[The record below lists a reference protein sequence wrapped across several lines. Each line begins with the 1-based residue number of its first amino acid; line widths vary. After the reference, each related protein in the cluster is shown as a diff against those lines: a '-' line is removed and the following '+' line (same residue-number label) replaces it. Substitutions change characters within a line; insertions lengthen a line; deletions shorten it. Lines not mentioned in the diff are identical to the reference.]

1 MEDTE
6 GRRWLSFDL
15 LVCREGAVVVVVF
28 GAFGIFAIFIRFF
41 FILTNCV

>member
-15 LVCREGAVVVVVF
+15 LVCREGAVVVVF

-41 FILTNCV
+41 LF